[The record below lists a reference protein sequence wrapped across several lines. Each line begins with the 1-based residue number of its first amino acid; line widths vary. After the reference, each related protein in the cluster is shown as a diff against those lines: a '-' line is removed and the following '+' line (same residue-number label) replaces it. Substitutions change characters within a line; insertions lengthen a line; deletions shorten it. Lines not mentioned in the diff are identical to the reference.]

1 MAMKLTHDQI
11 FFFGRYSLA
20 LHKGGE
26 WNGGQGDAVFD
37 GSFTFSLGSS
47 TYTGYEVRRSS
58 SGTYFFQIN
67 VFPSDYSVGLCYNI
81 EQYDK
86 RLHRSVIRTLWSDAF
101 SWNCP
106 VLLNVHFMP
115 GQADGTC
122 MSLADGIQVET
133 FYRTI
138 YGKAVRVELAK
149 AFSFKPACRL
159 NADGMPIWYFSP
171 DGAAKILSDGKFRLG
186 LSGSEYI
193 DFKTGDVF
201 HFHSCCPAY
210 IGEKKTRYMPT
221 TSYVSFPESGYHTQ
235 PQEANY
241 YAGGERI
248 NRAAILPSLHIP
260 DAVFP
265 SFPYSKM
272 REGKSLAEEAENTQ
286 IAPLRRARIET
297 SLARQK
303 IRLSETYTFAITGNG
318 MKICMDG
325 EDVRWLRIAATE
337 TDGPGLSFCR
347 LTPAFYLGLLSN
359 NLFLVLTDIKER
371 AGTPYWI
378 DESRLEQA
386 AQKGYKDTAK
396 LTGLLHTA
404 FTDKED
410 LKANVEQTGAV
421 FDEIL
426 PDVFDVFNLKI
437 AGWRF
442 LLSPHLW
449 VSSKSLFVVKTG
461 TTESLVELM
470 KTPERFSVSL
480 TADEINDAGE
490 RLEHVISQNKMLE
503 DPLLSSILYEM
514 QWTGCVAFEI
524 QSDLAALPEELGF
537 LKNGIAPELFKA
549 SYVAFESRYINDGD
563 LSAANVLISYDDGN
577 MLSFEDYHEFAF
589 KVRSLRLKIVDGTVR
604 DFYVKVELLIN
615 NLLGSPVT
623 GSEGMYG
630 NSLVFNGS
638 LQTDE
643 EGSYYDFVLESP
655 QTYYLQNSMI
665 EFLSVTSASLRAEGN
680 NCQFRFDGSVKLF
693 CNEQTDILSYES
705 IGFKGLEVLM
715 SSAADDYVFNMS
727 MQNFA
732 FTPENAQSRESS
744 FAACFPITIGSF
756 ILAGNECKMNKFRD
770 LRITG
775 TIGAEELGSDWNGIT
790 WTCNM
795 GNLGGLAESMKFELT
810 LLTAWNN
817 EMKMFCGIALSSAF
831 AGNQWT
837 LPLQGIMELGFSRI
851 ELRKKESGEKTE
863 WYFRFRDFSLSIMGK
878 KFPET
883 SNNMYLISDES
894 LNIGFY
900 GAMEG

>member
-1 MAMKLTHDQI
+1 MKLTHDQI

-26 WNGGQGDAVFD
+26 WNGGQEEAVFD
-37 GSFTFSLGSS
+37 GNFTFSSGSS
-47 TYTGYEVRRSS
+47 TYTGHEVRRSS
-58 SGTYFFQIN
+58 GGTYFFQIN

-86 RLHRSVIRTLWSDAF
+86 RLNRSVIRTLWSDAF
-101 SWNCP
+101 SWDDP
-106 VLLNVHFMP
+106 VLLNVHFTP
-115 GQADGTC
+115 GQADCTC
-122 MSLADGIQVET
+122 MSLANGIQVET

-138 YGKAVRVELAK
+138 YGKAVRVELPM

-159 NADGMPIWYFSP
+159 SADGMPIWYFSP

-186 LSGSEYI
+186 LSGSEYM

-201 HFHSCCPAY
+201 RFHSCCPAY
-210 IGEKKTRYMPT
+210 IGGGKTRYVPT

-241 YAGGERI
+241 YASGGKI
-248 NRAAILPSLHIP
+248 NRVAILPALHIP
-260 DAVFP
+260 NAVFP

-272 REGKSLAEEAENTQ
+272 REGKSLSEDAETTK
-286 IAPLRRARIET
+286 IAPLRRACIET
-297 SLARQK
+297 SLTRLK
-303 IRLSETYTFAITGNG
+303 KRLSGTYTFAVTGNG

-325 EDVRWLRIAATE
+325 EDVCWLRIAASE
-337 TDGPGLSFCR
+337 TRGPGLAFSK
-347 LTPAFYLGLLSN
+347 LTPAFYLGVLSN
-359 NLFLVLTDIKER
+359 NLFLVLTDLKER

-386 AQKGYKDTAK
+386 AQKGYKNTAK

-404 FTDKED
+404 YTDREE
-410 LKANVEQTGAV
+410 LKVCVEQAGAV

-426 PDVFDVFNLKI
+426 PDAFDVFNLKI

-449 VSSKSLFVVKTG
+449 ESSKSLFVVKTG

-480 TADEINDAGE
+480 TTEEINEVGE
-490 RLEHVISQNKMLE
+490 RLEHVISQNKKQE
-503 DPLLSSILYEM
+503 DPLLSSILYKK

-537 LKNGIAPELFKA
+537 LKNGINPGQFKA
-549 SYVAFESRYINDGD
+549 SYVAFESRYINDGN
-563 LSAANVLISYDDGN
+563 LSAANVLISYEDGN

-589 KVRSLRLKIVDGTVR
+589 KVRSLRLKIVDGIVR
-604 DFYVKVELLIN
+604 DFHVKVELLIN
-615 NLLGSPVT
+615 RLLGSPVT

-655 QTYYLQNSMI
+655 QAYNLQNSMI
-665 EFLSVTSASLRAEGN
+665 EFLSITSASLRAEGN
-680 NCQFRFDGSVKLF
+680 NCRFRFDGGVKLY

-715 SSAADDYVFNMS
+715 NSTTDAYVFTTS
-727 MQNFA
+727 IQNFA
-732 FTPENAQSRESS
+732 FTTENAQSRECS
-744 FAACFPITIGSF
+744 FAACFPVTIGSF
-756 ILAGNECKMNKFRD
+756 IFAGNEYKMNKFRD

-775 TIGAEELGSDWNGIT
+775 TIGAEELGSNWNGIT
-790 WTCNM
+790 WTCSM

-831 AGNQWT
+831 AGDQWT
-837 LPLQGIMELGFSRI
+837 LPLQGIMKLGFSRI

-883 SNNMYLISDES
+883 SNNMYLISDKS

-900 GAMEG
+900 GVMEG